1 MEKQDNN
8 FRFVLSLKND
18 KITEEL
24 FSADLY
30 NPVVRYSV
38 NIREMIPTIISS
50 LQKALSMKSNDL
62 TFVDKFGYNSL
73 KYYKHLC
80 EINELDYFKLRIPQQ
95 QVKINPLTGKPYS
108 QKGGTEFKF
117 GLYINQN
124 TIVERN
130 FYVDGYNPESRFSS
144 ELILTVNK
152 IVDSL
157 EEYLRKTD
165 VSHMWDD
172 NLIISVYDFKIQQ
185 VRDLSKEKREEMI
198 NKSSN
203 YAFIDSVRAQYH
215 SSPEYD
221 IK

>member
-8 FRFVLSLKND
+8 FRFVLFLKAD

-50 LQKALSMKSNDL
+50 LQKTLSTRSNDL
-62 TFVDKFGYNSL
+62 SFVDKHGYNTL

-130 FYVDGYNPESRFSS
+130 FYVDGYNPEARFSN
-144 ELILTVNK
+144 ELVKTIGR
-152 IVDSL
+152 IVEAL
-157 EEYLRKTD
+157 EDYLRKTD
-165 VSHMWDD
+165 VNHMWDD
-172 NLIISVYDFKIQQ
+172 NLLISVYDFKIQQ
-185 VRDLSKEKREEMI
+185 VRDLSKEKREEMLS
-198 NKSSN
+198 KTSN
-203 YAFIDSVRAQYH
+203 YAYVDNIRAQYH
-215 SSPEYD
+215 SSPEFEA
-221 IK
+221 K